1 MHVEMHRSGRR
12 AVTACPSRNLAA
24 ESDFL
29 SEGLPDRFSVRNTF
43 IDIVGRPPSLEDF
56 FNEREIHSCPPIWAS
71 PLDGVCKPSVLE
83 DFLNGTKEATLEM
96 SDLSRCQ
103 SPQPQ
108 GFSAWPLDKIDLPS
122 VLEELFSSFEAVP
135 SEMPGEAD
143 RWENPPCPAAAQSA
157 QASMAGKCILQL
169 ADAIPGKM
177 VASEEFPS
185 IGSVGHHLGNC
196 KPCAFLYTKGCGN
209 GRGCVFCHLCPP
221 DERKRRRVEKKQ
233 RRQRGRGVYRN

>member
-1 MHVEMHRSGRR
+1 MHVEKHRAGRR
-12 AVTACPSRNLAA
+12 AITACLA

-29 SEGLPDRFSVRNTF
+29 SEGLADSVSFSVRNTF

-71 PLDGVCKPSVLE
+71 PIDGVCKPSVLE
-83 DFLNGTKEATLEM
+83 EFLSGAKEITLEM
-96 SDLSRCQ
+96 PDLSRCQ

-108 GFSAWPLDKIDLPS
+108 GFSAWPLDNIDLPS
-122 VLEELFSSFEAVP
+122 VLEELFSSFEP
-135 SEMPGEAD
+135 LSSEVPGEAGK
-143 RWENPPCPAAAQSA
+143 WEDPSCPFSGAAQSA
-157 QASMAGKCILQL
+157 PASISGKCILQL

-177 VASEEFPS
+177 IPSEEFPS

-196 KPCAFLYTKGCGN
+196 KPCAFFYTKGCGN

-221 DERKRRRVEKKQ
+221 DERKRRRVEKRQ
-233 RRQRGRGVYRN
+233 RRQRGRH